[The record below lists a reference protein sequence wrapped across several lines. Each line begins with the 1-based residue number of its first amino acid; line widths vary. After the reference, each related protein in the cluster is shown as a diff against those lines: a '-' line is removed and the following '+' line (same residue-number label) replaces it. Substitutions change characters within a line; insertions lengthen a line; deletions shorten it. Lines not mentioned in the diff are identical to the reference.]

1 MRSANALLLCLVAA
15 VLAACAS
22 GGAQSPSPGTSSS
35 ASPGTSVEQPDGT
48 VLARGRASWYGLGF
62 HGRKTANGEK
72 FDMHAYTA
80 AHPTLPFGTRV
91 LVRNP
96 SNGRSVIV
104 RINDRGPYTGGRI
117 IDVSF
122 AAARALGI
130 VTLGTRDV
138 VLVEAPAGA
147 ELGPVKR

>member
-1 MRSANALLLCLVAA
+1 MRRA
-15 VLAACAS
+15 LAACLFVAALAGCASS
-22 GGAQSPSPGTSSS
+22 GGV
-35 ASPGTSVEQPDGT
+35 ASPTGIGDQGAPT
-48 VLARGRASWYGLGF
+48 VLAQGRASWYGLGF
-62 HGRKTANGEK
+62 HGRQTASGEK
-72 FDMHAYTA
+72 FDMNAYTA

-96 SNGRSVIV
+96 ANGRGVVV

-130 VTLGTRDV
+130 VSLGTRNV
-138 VLVEAPAGA
+138 VLMEAPAGA
-147 ELGPVKR
+147 EPGPVKR

>member
-1 MRSANALLLCLVAA
+1 MKPARALLAPVLLAA
-15 VLAACAS
+15 VSACTSLQAPRAQEQSVDQPS
-22 GGAQSPSPGTSSS
+22 GAP
-35 ASPGTSVEQPDGT
+35 VVLEQ
-48 VLARGRASWYGLGF
+48 GRASWYGLAF
-62 HGRKTANGEK
+62 HGRKTASGEK
-72 FDMHAYTA
+72 FDMNALTA

-104 RINDRGPYTGGRI
+104 RINDRGPYSGGRI

-130 VTLGTRDV
+130 VGFGTKHV
-138 VLVEAPAGA
+138 VLMTAPAA
-147 ELGPVKR
+147 AP

>member
-1 MRSANALLLCLVAA
+1 MRAACATVACAAALALT
-15 VLAACAS
+15 ACAS
-22 GGAQSPSPGTSSS
+22 GGALTAPG
-35 ASPGTSVEQPDGT
+35 AEQGGPAVIAQGK
-48 VLARGRASWYGLGF
+48 ASWYGLAF
-62 HGRKTANGEK
+62 HDRKTASGEK
-72 FDMHAYTA
+72 FDMNAYTA

-96 SNGRSVIV
+96 SNGRGVVV

-130 VTLGTRDV
+130 VGLGTRNV
-138 VLVEAPAGA
+138 VLLEAPPGA
-147 ELGPVKR
+147 EPGPVKR

>member
-1 MRSANALLLCLVAA
+1 MRSGSTLLLCVAAA
-15 VLAACAS
+15 VLTACAS
-22 GGAQSPSPGTSSS
+22 GGALAPSPS
-35 ASPGTSVEQPDGT
+35 ASPTTSAEQPDAA
-48 VLARGRASWYGLGF
+48 VLAQGRASWYGLGF

-72 FDMHAYTA
+72 FDMNAYTA

-104 RINDRGPYTGGRI
+104 RINDRGPYSGGRI

-130 VTLGTRDV
+130 VTLGTRNV
-138 VLVEAPAGA
+138 VLLEAPAGA

>member
-1 MRSANALLLCLVAA
+1 MRSACTLLLCVAAA
-15 VLAACAS
+15 VLTACAS
-22 GGAQSPSPGTSSS
+22 GGALTPSPSAAPTTS
-35 ASPGTSVEQPDGT
+35 AGQPDGP
-48 VLARGRASWYGLGF
+48 VLAQGRASWYGLGF

-72 FDMHAYTA
+72 FDMNAYTA

-104 RINDRGPYTGGRI
+104 RINDRGPYSGGRI

-130 VTLGTRDV
+130 VTLGTRNV
-138 VLVEAPAGA
+138 VLMEAPAGA